1 MKLMLFLVSMMAAAT
16 ALADEDSVDALSELR
31 ALAEAPR
38 CESVTRKTQ
47 FVISRLYSVSQDAVA
62 VTISKAFKTEGQP
75 FIAVGADVRVG
86 RGLCTLA
93 WKTDLDSCAREL
105 DSLTCNQR

>member
-1 MKLMLFLVSMMAAAT
+1 MKLMIFLASLLAATT
-16 ALADEDSVDALSELR
+16 ALANADVGDVPAQLVAWTEPSKCD
-31 ALAEAPR
+31 
-38 CESVTRKTQ
+38 SVTRQTQ
-47 FVISRLYSVSQDAVA
+47 YVISRLYSVTPAAVD
-62 VTISKAFKTEGQP
+62 VTISKAYKTEGHP

-86 RGLCTLA
+86 RGICTLA